1 MILVLLGTFPTE
13 FKRPLLEINKLCQ
26 EGHITEEVIVQN
38 GYTKIESK
46 FLTLIPFIELK
57 DLDDLYKKSR
67 IIITHGGS
75 GSLIKGLKLNKK
87 IIAIARLSKYGE
99 VVDDHQLEILNEFEK
114 NHYIL
119 HWRENEPLRPLL
131 EAAEIFEPAQYS
143 SRKTAIIDFLTNY
156 IDSL

>member
-13 FKRPLLEINKLCQ
+13 FKRPLLEIDKLCQ
-26 EGHITEEVIVQN
+26 EGIITEEVIVQN
-38 GYTKIESK
+38 GYTQIESK

-57 DLDDLYKKSR
+57 HLEELYQKAR

-87 IIAIARLSKYGE
+87 IIGIARLSKYGE
-99 VVDDHQLEILNEFEK
+99 VVDNHQLEILEEFEK
-114 NHYIL
+114 NNYIL
-119 HWRENEPLRPLL
+119 HWRENEPLGLL
-131 EAAEIFEPAQYS
+131 LDAAKEFTPAPYQS
-143 SRKTAIIDFLTNY
+143 KKTAIIRFLTEY

>member
-13 FKRPLLEINKLCQ
+13 FKRPLLEIEKLCQ
-26 EGHITEEVIVQN
+26 EGLIKEEVIVQN

-46 FLTLIPFIELK
+46 FLIQIPFIELK
-57 DLDDLYKKSR
+57 DLEALYKKSR

-119 HWRENEPLRPLL
+119 HWRENEPLQPLL
-131 EAAEIFEPAQYS
+131 DAAESFNPAHYQS
-143 SRKTAIIDFLTNY
+143 KKTAIINFLTNY